1 YGSSTGFFG
10 RKMFANGPEYLSAAV
25 LYENMVA
32 ESYTDKY
39 KNSLPFPVV
48 AIYPKEG
55 TFLSDHP
62 IGVVERE
69 WVTPAHRQAAGKY
82 IAYLLKKPQQ
92 EKALKYG
99 SRPGLE
105 SVELTAPITK
115 EFGVDPSQPRGE
127 LQMP

>member
-1 YGSSTGFFG
+1 
-10 RKMFANGPEYLSAAV
+10 
-25 LYENMVA
+25 MVV
-32 ESYTDKY
+32 ESYGAKF

-62 IGVVERE
+62 VGIVHRE
-69 WVTPAHRQAAGKY
+69 WVTPAHREAAEKY
-82 IAYLLKKPQQ
+82 MAFLLEKPQQ

-99 SRPGLE
+99 FRPGLE
-105 SVELTAPITK
+105 SVELTSPITK

-127 LQMP
+127 LQMPSPQVMAAALKLWRGQKNTPKW